1 VIAKSLPFAR
11 RKVFRIMIARPLFPV
26 FGEDLSLR
34 EEFAALSGPKRLT
47 LRDHGQEPGRT
58 GRTAT

>member
-11 RKVFRIMIARPLFPV
+11 REVSGIMKIGPLFPI

-34 EEFAALSGPKRLT
+34 EEFAALFGPKRRLT
-47 LRDHGQEPGRT
+47 LRNHGCG
-58 GRTAT
+58 AF

>member
-1 VIAKSLPFAR
+1 
-11 RKVFRIMIARPLFPV
+11 MIAGPLFPV

-34 EEFAALSGPKRLT
+34 EEFAALFGPERRLT

-58 GRTAT
+58 GRTESLT